1 MKSVVLGAVLCVI
14 PPAFSQFKETIEVSL
29 VSVPVYVSVRNEPV
43 RGLTR
48 EDFELLVNGKP
59 QEIEYF
65 DVTEFVSPGEA
76 GKPTSSLV
84 MAAPEVAEPAV
95 AAPGVAVTAAPALR
109 EIARNPL
116 RERRLY
122 MLVFDQALSSLVER
136 ARSRKAAALFVSQAA
151 PSDFFALATFTA
163 TGGVQVLLPF
173 TNDREVTRR
182 AIEKSSISRRDPLHL
197 TLSESERSPVV
208 PPVET
213 AAASG
218 SDAQNSITDPTAAP
232 DMTMQPY
239 YDLGINLMDGLGQ
252 VARQMAPLDGFK
264 HVVFLGTVI
273 PMRRDERLDLM
284 TLRAAFQG
292 AGVYLDTIDL
302 AGLRPGYDVMKNI
315 GEANMNEPAF
325 ADSLARSTRRVAAV
339 MGDPLVANPL
349 LSVSGATSNVAVR
362 NGPANPSLGEISDT
376 TGGQWMHNQSP
387 AKGLQNLSRSQQIV
401 YTLSFRPHELL
412 AHNTVSVR
420 VHRLPP
426 HAAVRYRQGYSSQ
439 QANMTDNP
447 LHLADIIIND
457 TPQSGTAVAIHTTP
471 VRGGAAI
478 QVQVPLR
485 LLAAQV
491 SADTDARVMFYV
503 FNDTGAVAYGQ
514 QNVHFGPDSK
524 SDAVI
529 RHVFKLA
536 AGHYVAKAV
545 LRLGN
550 SPSVG
555 FTREPF
561 VVGK

>member
-1 MKSVVLGAVLCVI
+1 MRAIKGVVLGVVLCVI
-14 PPAFSQFKETIEVSL
+14 PPAFSQFKESIEVAL
-29 VSVPVYVSVRNEPV
+29 VSVPVYVSVYNEPV

-48 EDFELLVNGKP
+48 EDFELRVNGKP

-65 DVTEFVSPGEA
+65 DVTEFVSPGHA
-76 GKPTSSLV
+76 DKPASSLV
-84 MAAPEVAEPAV
+84 MAAPEVAAPAV
-95 AAPGVAVTAAPALR
+95 AVTTPPSIH

-122 MLVFDQALSSLVER
+122 MLVFDQALSSLAER

-173 TNDREVTRR
+173 TSDREVTRR
-182 AIEKSSISRRDPLHL
+182 AIEKSSLSRRDPLHL

-218 SDAQNSITDPTAAP
+218 SDAQNSITDPTAAH
-232 DMTMQPY
+232 DMAMQPY

-252 VARQMAPLDGFK
+252 VAHQMAPLDGFK

-273 PMRRDERLDLM
+273 PMRPDERLDLM

-315 GEANMNEPAF
+315 GEANSMSSDPFGLRN
-325 ADSLARSTRRVAAV
+325 TRRVD
-339 MGDPLVANPL
+339 MGGDPLAPNPL
-349 LSVSGATSNVAVR
+349 LSVSGALSNAAVH

-514 QNVHFGPDSK
+514 QNVHVGPDSK

-536 AGHYVAKAV
+536 PGHYVAKAV

-555 FTREPF
+555 FTRELF